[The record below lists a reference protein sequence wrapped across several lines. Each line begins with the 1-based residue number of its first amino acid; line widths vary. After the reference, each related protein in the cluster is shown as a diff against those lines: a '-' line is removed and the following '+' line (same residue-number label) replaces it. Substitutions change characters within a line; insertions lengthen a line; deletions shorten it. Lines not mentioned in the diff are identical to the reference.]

1 MEFEIPRSFTEQI
14 WSKNDYAPDAQG
26 EMDKDAVVVTGS

>member
-1 MEFEIPRSFTEQI
+1 MKFHIHLL
-14 WSKNDYAPDAQG
+14 SKYEARMTAPDAQG